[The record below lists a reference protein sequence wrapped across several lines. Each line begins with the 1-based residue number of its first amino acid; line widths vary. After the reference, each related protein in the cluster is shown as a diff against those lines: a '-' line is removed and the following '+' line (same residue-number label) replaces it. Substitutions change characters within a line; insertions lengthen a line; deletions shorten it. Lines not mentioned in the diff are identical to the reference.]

1 MSKFTVKIVY
11 NYKPV
16 IYGSIKFYGIGPRS
30 QTCSL
35 LTTTRS
41 SQAQGKVFNLLFPK
55 KPEVER
61 NQLQY
66 FVDTERTASSRNDNV
81 SIICQRQSSWLKIAK
96 RMASLALMR
105 QQVDQEMSDFVALF
119 SIFRREMWANVHEQ
133 IVFFCEICLFDHTWV
148 ITNIVWHQNIIIN
161 CRRFYLS
168 LF

>member
-1 MSKFTVKIVY
+1 MQFMSKFTVKIVY

-16 IYGSIKFYGIGPRS
+16 IYGSVKFYGIGPRS

-66 FVDTERTASSRNDNV
+66 FCRHWEDCIVKKWQCLYNLSKAIFLTKDCQKDGIASTHETT
-81 SIICQRQSSWLKIAK
+81 
-96 RMASLALMR
+96 
-105 QQVDQEMSDFVALF
+105 VDQEMATLWHS
-119 SIFRREMWANVHEQ
+119 FRYSEGKCEQ
-133 IVFFCEICLFDHTWV
+133 MF
-148 ITNIVWHQNIIIN
+148 TNK
-161 CRRFYLS
+161 
-168 LF
+168 

>member
-66 FVDTERTASSRNDNV
+66 FCRHWEDCIVKKWQCLYNLSKAIFLTKDCQKDGIASTHETTSRSGNGN
-81 SIICQRQSSWLKIAK
+81 
-96 RMASLALMR
+96 
-105 QQVDQEMSDFVALF
+105 FVALF